1 MRINPPG
8 EEREEGEGKKPRVVG
23 EPGGLEEDTRK
34 KNNKKRWSKTVVIWK
49 KEWLEKWVFLGKP
62 KKQGC
67 EELQVLLY
75 AFSIKEKNTK
85 VYKGCN
91 KSG

>member
-34 KNNKKRWSKTVVIWK
+34 KNNKKR
-49 KEWLEKWVFLGKP
+49 
-62 KKQGC
+62 
-67 EELQVLLY
+67 
-75 AFSIKEKNTK
+75 
-85 VYKGCN
+85 
-91 KSG
+91 